1 MRPLRGRVRCGGA
14 ARGIQT
20 CDPSGVG
27 CAVWRR
33 GGYKHATPPGSGVRC
48 GGTGDTNMRPLRG
61 QVCGVAARGGGY
73 KHATPSGSGVRCG
86 GAARG
91 IQTCDPSGVG
101 CGVAARGDTNMRPL
115 RGRVCVPRS
124 KNDPVGVIISINQS
138 HCHLPDPEG
147 VTCLIK
153 KF

>member
-1 MRPLRGRVRCGGA
+1 MVLCCQQNKSRNKHATPSGSSTVWRRGAGDTNMRPLRGRVCGVA

-20 CDPSGVG
+20 CDPFGVR
-27 CAVWRR
+27 CVVWRHGAGDTNMRPLRGRVCGVAARR
-33 GGYKHATPPGSGVRC
+33 GGYKHATPPGSGVVWR
-48 GGTGDTNMRPLRG
+48 RG
-61 QVCGVAARGGGY
+61 
-73 KHATPSGSGVRCG
+73 
-86 GAARG
+86 G

-101 CGVAARGDTNMRPL
+101 CAY
-115 RGRVCVPRS
+115 PRS